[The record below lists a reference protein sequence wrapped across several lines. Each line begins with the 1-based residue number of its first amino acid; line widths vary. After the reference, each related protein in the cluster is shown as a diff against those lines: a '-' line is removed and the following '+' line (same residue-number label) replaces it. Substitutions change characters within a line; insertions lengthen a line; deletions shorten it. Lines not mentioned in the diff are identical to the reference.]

1 MFSAGM
7 SRGLNRT
14 NLKMR
19 LWRVDQKTGVFL
31 MLGSK
36 DH

>member
-7 SRGLNRT
+7 LQGLNRM

-19 LWRVDQKTGVFL
+19 LWWVDQKTGVFL